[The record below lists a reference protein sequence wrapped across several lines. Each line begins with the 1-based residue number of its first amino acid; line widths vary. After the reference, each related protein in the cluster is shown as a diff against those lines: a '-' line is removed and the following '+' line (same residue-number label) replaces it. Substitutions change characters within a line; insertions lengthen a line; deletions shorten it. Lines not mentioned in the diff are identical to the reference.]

1 MSIKGYSVTQVY
13 VDELQELTNYEQ
25 RKREQRERKNIVKER
40 KLDRRSKREAKR
52 KCVGIIIL

>member
-1 MSIKGYSVTQVY
+1 MSIKGYSVAQAY

-25 RKREQRERKNIVKER
+25 RKREQRERKNMLKER

-52 KCVGIIIL
+52 NAWV

>member
-1 MSIKGYSVTQVY
+1 MSKLDIKGYSIDFMY
-13 VDELQELTNYEQ
+13 VDECTELTNYEQ

-52 KCVGIIIL
+52 NAWV

>member
-1 MSIKGYSVTQVY
+1 MSIKGYSVTQAY

-25 RKREQRERKNIVKER
+25 RKREQRERKNIAKER

-52 KCVGIIIL
+52 NAWA

>member
-1 MSIKGYSVTQVY
+1 MSKLDIKGHHIDFMY
-13 VDELQELTNYEQ
+13 VDECVELTNYEQ

-52 KCVGIIIL
+52 NAWV

>member
-1 MSIKGYSVTQVY
+1 MSKLDIKGYRADSILI
-13 VDELQELTNYEQ
+13 DECTELTNYEQ

-52 KCVGIIIL
+52 NAWA